1 MGRMRITV
9 GVDLPMI
16 DDFNKMQASFR
27 VRVEWGIGGLKKK
40 IISLKKIFDLTRPTY
55 SQLFRVGVCQP
66 ISIVDI
72 G

>member
-9 GVDLPMI
+9 GVDLPTI

-27 VRVEWGIGGLKKK
+27 VIVEWGIGGLKKK

>member
-1 MGRMRITV
+1 MRITV
-9 GVDLPMI
+9 GVDLPTI

-40 IISLKKIFDLTRPTY
+40 IISFKKIFDLTRPTY
-55 SQLFRVGVCQP
+55 SQLFRVGVRQP

>member
-9 GVDLPMI
+9 GVDLPTI

-40 IISLKKIFDLTRPTY
+40 IISF
-55 SQLFRVGVCQP
+55 
-66 ISIVDI
+66 
-72 G
+72 